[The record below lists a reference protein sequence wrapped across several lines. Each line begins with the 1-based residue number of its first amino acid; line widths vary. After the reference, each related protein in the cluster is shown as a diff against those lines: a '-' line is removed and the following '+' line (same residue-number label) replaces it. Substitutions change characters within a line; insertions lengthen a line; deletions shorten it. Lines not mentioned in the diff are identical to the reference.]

1 MLIGNREFKESGKT
15 YIMGILNVTPDSFS
29 DGGRFLDKGQR
40 GGLRKEQMDT
50 LLFQVE
56 EMIKDGMDIVDIGAE
71 STRPGYQRIS
81 DEEEMERLLPVLWAI
96 KKHFDLPISVDT
108 YKSRVAK
115 VALSEGADLLN
126 DIWGLQAPED
136 PEHKMA
142 EVIAASGAA
151 CCLMHNRDNTDY
163 QDFLPDV
170 MEDLKETLAI
180 AEKAGIEKGK
190 IILDL
195 GVGFAKSTEQNLL
208 VTKHLADFQKLG
220 FPILLGTSR
229 KSMIGNTL
237 NLPKDQREEGTM
249 VTSVMAVM
257 AGCMFV
263 RVHDVRANK
272 RAVQMTEA
280 ILQA

>member
-56 EMIKDGMDIVDIGAE
+56 EMIKEGMDIVDIGAE
-71 STRPGYQRIS
+71 STRPGYQKIS
-81 DEEEMERLLPVLWAI
+81 DEEEIERLLPVLLAI

-190 IILDL
+190 IILDP

>member
-29 DGGRFLDKGQR
+29 DGGRFLEKGQR
-40 GGLRKEQMDT
+40 GGLRKEQMDS
-50 LLFQVE
+50 LLFRVE

-81 DEEEMERLLPVLWAI
+81 DEEEIERLLPVLWAI
-96 KKHFDLPISVDT
+96 KKRFNLPISVDT
-108 YKSRVAK
+108 YKSRVAEL
-115 VALSEGADLLN
+115 ALAEGADLLN

-163 QDFLPDV
+163 RDFLPDV
-170 MEDLKETLAI
+170 MEDLKESLCI
-180 AEKAGIEKGK
+180 AEKAGIKKER
-190 IILDL
+190 IILDP

-208 VTKHLADFQKLG
+208 VTKHLAEFQKLG

>member
-56 EMIKDGMDIVDIGAE
+56 EMIKEGMDIVDIGAE

-81 DEEEMERLLPVLWAI
+81 DEEEIERLLPVLLAI

-115 VALSEGADLLN
+115 LALSEGADLLN

-142 EVIAASGAA
+142 EVIAASGAT

-190 IILDL
+190 IILDP

>member
-56 EMIKDGMDIVDIGAE
+56 EMIKEGMDIVDIGAE

>member
-115 VALSEGADLLN
+115 VALSEGVDLLN

-190 IILDL
+190 IILDP

>member
-29 DGGRFLDKGQR
+29 DGGRFLEKGQR

-50 LLFQVE
+50 LLFRVE

-81 DEEEMERLLPVLWAI
+81 DEEEIERLLPVLWAI
-96 KKHFDLPISVDT
+96 KKRFDLPISVDT
-108 YKSRVAK
+108 YKSRVAEL
-115 VALSEGADLLN
+115 ALAEGADLLN

-151 CCLMHNRDNTDY
+151 CCLMHNRDNADY
-163 QDFLPDV
+163 RDFLPDV
-170 MEDLKETLAI
+170 MEDLKESLCI
-180 AEKAGIEKGK
+180 AEKAGIKKER
-190 IILDL
+190 IVLDP

-220 FPILLGTSR
+220 CPILLGTSR

>member
-81 DEEEMERLLPVLWAI
+81 DEEEIERLLPVLLAI

-115 VALSEGADLLN
+115 LALSEGADLLN

-190 IILDL
+190 IILDP

>member
-81 DEEEMERLLPVLWAI
+81 DEEEIERLLPVLLAI

-115 VALSEGADLLN
+115 LALSEGADLLN

-170 MEDLKETLAI
+170 MENLKETLAI

-190 IILDL
+190 IILDP

>member
-81 DEEEMERLLPVLWAI
+81 DEEEIERLLPVLLAI

-115 VALSEGADLLN
+115 LALSEGADLLN

-190 IILDL
+190 IILDP

-257 AGCMFV
+257 AGCMVV

>member
-81 DEEEMERLLPVLWAI
+81 DEEEIERLLPVLLAI
-96 KKHFDLPISVDT
+96 KKRFDLPISVDT

-115 VALSEGADLLN
+115 LALSEGADLLN

-190 IILDL
+190 IILDP